1 MCCWNCHN
9 IGLYD
14 INGRVDRAELF
25 QQRLCGSQYI
35 KYLCCSLKKMFVLA
49 GLAQWIECWPAN
61 QKAAG
66 SIAGQ
71 STCKRQRIDVFLTH
85 RYFSLFLP
93 PFPSL

>member
-25 QQRLCGSQYI
+25 QRRLCGSQYI
-35 KYLCCSLKKMFVLA
+35 KYLCCSLKKMLVLA

-61 QKAAG
+61 QKVAG
-66 SIAGQ
+66 SIQ
-71 STCKRQRIDVFLTH
+71 SQGTCLGCGPGPHLGMCERQPIDVFLTH
-85 RYFSLFLP
+85 
-93 PFPSL
+93 